1 MEPFEDPMVKDIRQK
16 RATIVNLAK
25 GERLEPFKYL
35 DMVGDYAEKFG
46 LDPDY
51 VYKFSKFDTVTAF
64 LISWKEK
71 AEFQDR
77 YSEWDKLINQVPK

>member
-1 MEPFEDPMVKDIRQK
+1 M
-16 RATIVNLAK
+16 AK
-25 GERLEPFKYL
+25 AERLEPFKYL
-35 DMVGDYAEKFG
+35 DMVGDYAERFG

-64 LISWKEK
+64 LINWKEK

-77 YSEWDKLINQVPK
+77 YNEWDKLINQAPK